1 MKIRKV
7 RGRACNLAVLSV
19 LLLQLVAAAGSVEYF
34 RPLKVLAV
42 PLLPTSPTMDMMAV
56 VAELKARSAVV
67 LRLH

>member
-1 MKIRKV
+1 M
-7 RGRACNLAVLSV
+7 